1 MKMTFNRRLIIAVLG
16 GEIDSYP
23 PPHSASSIRYNL
35 ANAFKYK
42 WEGEPYSSM
51 TILPTKRQLYRTLKE
66 LWVGGF
72 IVGTRRKADYDRD
85 LLPYWEIEYQLSGD
99 VYKNSLIA
107 DCTLIYNKVD
117 RAKHGANLF
126 GGVFDRGLPAHEVFT
141 LKLRVKSLMQR
152 THPDKA
158 TGYEAQFIQMK
169 RCLDW
174 IKSGIPLP
182 APTHAEGNQS
192 TNTRS
197 IING

>member
-1 MKMTFNRRLIIAVLG
+1 MKMTFNRRLILAVLG
-16 GEIDSYP
+16 EEIEGRQ
-23 PPHSASSIRYNL
+23 PPHSVGSIWYSL
-35 ANAFKYK
+35 DSAFKYK
-42 WEGEPYSSM
+42 WEGEPYSVM
-51 TILPTKRQLYRTLKE
+51 ATLPTKRQIYRTLKE
-66 LWVGGF
+66 LWVGGL
-72 IVGTRRKADYDRD
+72 IVGMRIKSDDSNTQLA
-85 LLPYWEIEYQLSGD
+85 YWETEYQLSGD

-169 RCLDW
+169 QCLDW

-182 APTHAEGNQS
+182 THC
-192 TNTRS
+192 R
-197 IING
+197 